1 MSKHLLFNESLD
13 QIYQTCVYFLI
24 YLHVVWRNHALD
36 YFLRKCT
43 QQQTNHNSSSLEDD
57 LPYILVERN
66 FGEFSQICTNR
77 TKCVNGNSVY
87 TNCAH
92 IGLLQNLNVVLQD
105 SVMQCLS
112 RPCIHFRIGVTYI
125 YRPDCPCMCCI
136 KCQHKSKHELVRDAV
151 NW

>member
-1 MSKHLLFNESLD
+1 MNLQIKFIKRAYIFSSICMQFGETTLWITSSK
-13 QIYQTCVYFLI
+13 
-24 YLHVVWRNHALD
+24 
-36 YFLRKCT
+36 KCT
-43 QQQTNHNSSSLEDD
+43 QQQTNHNSSSLGDD

-151 NW
+151 NWQNFA